1 MRSPPEIV
9 QGPLGVSIGT
19 SCLLACCVVHTA
31 VLGSYSSASASSS
44 SSSSSSSWLSTCD
57 YYAQEFMCEGQTDVE
72 LQALVGAP
80 ARPQRADVAL

>member
-44 SSSSSSSWLSTCD
+44 SSSWLSTCD